1 MEMRETMT
9 QIEAGGTTQVANV
22 REMKPLPTECLNL
35 QLNHLFTEM
44 SEQDL
49 QIYQTI

>member
-1 MEMRETMT
+1 MT
-9 QIEAGGTTQVANV
+9 QIVGELGVVEVVNV

-44 SEQDL
+44 SEKDCK
-49 QIYQTI
+49 IFQTL